1 MRFEIEGKEYELK
14 LTYKSIAELNK
25 KYEGGANQ
33 VIAACLQGDLDLFED
48 AVYFGLMHTEE
59 GFTRA
64 KVTVAIEK
72 LFVEEKITQQ
82 YIEDVLNEVV
92 ADNFFYKAKTKQY
105 KNRMKK
111 QLLAKNPDFKEIAE
125 EMYGTDDEPQT
136 SLEKK

>member
-33 VIAACLQGDLDLFED
+33 VIAACLQGDLELFED

-64 KVTVAIEK
+64 KVTAAIEK
-72 LFVEEKITQQ
+72 LFVEEKISQQ

-92 ADNFFYKAKTKQY
+92 ADNFSTKRRRSST
-105 KNRMKK
+105 KH
-111 QLLAKNPDFKEIAE
+111 E
-125 EMYGTDDEPQT
+125 
-136 SLEKK
+136 